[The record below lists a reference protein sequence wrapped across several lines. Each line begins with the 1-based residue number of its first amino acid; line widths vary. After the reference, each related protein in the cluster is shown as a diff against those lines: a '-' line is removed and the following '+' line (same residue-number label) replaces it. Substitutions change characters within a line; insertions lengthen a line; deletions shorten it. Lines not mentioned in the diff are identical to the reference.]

1 MKIQERSLSFVCFFS
16 LVLSIVSYGQ
26 ISGKPGIYIRQKIVN
41 DSIAEISVT
50 TNLENRSGKKKTV
63 ELRCGIWDHQEFI
76 ARDIR
81 NVELNTSG
89 VTSVKQDLTFGMPE
103 LWNGP
108 KHPFLYKII
117 LEVLENG
124 KILETRYLPLGLRK
138 FGFDKDSRFI
148 LNNKDFPL
156 YGVYFDDTT
165 IYPDNNEL
173 FKQLKRQLEN
183 VCLSGANAVYLPWQ
197 LQTDFA
203 YALCDSIGLIVW
215 GSFNQNITSEA
226 TNRNIID
233 FISQNYNHPSIF
245 FWSFGNWS
253 YQDKDLL
260 TNVDTIGCGQ
270 RERFTDLIKK
280 EDPGRMT
287 FHESN
292 VWWIPYDSIDS
303 GRNDDRLHWYRARWS
318 EDPVIFIA
326 GKSDTVN
333 QDVLKRIVVYCN
345 LYDPLLEVNGK
356 IINDR
361 KDGSSEID
369 FYWENI
375 GLKKG
380 MNRVRVFARRRGKQ
394 IEDTWNFELK

>member
-1 MKIQERSLSFVCFFS
+1 
-16 LVLSIVSYGQ
+16 
-26 ISGKPGIYIRQKIVN
+26 
-41 DSIAEISVT
+41 
-50 TNLENRSGKKKTV
+50 
-63 ELRCGIWDHQEFI
+63 
-76 ARDIR
+76 
-81 NVELNTSG
+81 
-89 VTSVKQDLTFGMPE
+89 VKQDLTFGMPE